1 LYHKEEGKGTKN
13 FNEVKSMSDIF
24 LLFLIFLML
33 AYTFWDELF
42 TR

>member
-1 LYHKEEGKGTKN
+1 METVRKICNLATNGVN
-13 FNEVKSMSDIF
+13 SMSDVF

>member
-1 LYHKEEGKGTKN
+1 
-13 FNEVKSMSDIF
+13 MSDIF

>member
-1 LYHKEEGKGTKN
+1 
-13 FNEVKSMSDIF
+13 MSDVF